1 LLRRKRRG
9 IKSSAR
15 IIINFN
21 YRCGAIRAAAHH
33 LFSWIFIMT
42 KPYSAGM
49 QSKTL
54 DRKKLFAD
62 PILITAI
69 FGIFLF
75 LVLFIVY
82 PLSILLVDSVYEEN
96 QITLSVFARIF
107 GMSGFR
113 KAISNTLQ
121 LGFISGILAT
131 LVGFL
136 FAYVDMY
143 VSVGNKFVKS
153 LFKIVSVLPVVSPPF
168 VLSLSAIMLFGRT
181 GIITRNL
188 FNLSTTKLYGLPGIC
203 LVQTLTFFPVC
214 YLMLK
219 GLLKNI
225 DPSLEEAAR
234 NIGASRWKVFTS
246 VTLPL
251 LLPGL
256 GNAFLVTFIESVAD
270 FANPMIIGGNFDTLA
285 TSIYLQLTGAYD
297 KSGATAMAVVLLFIS
312 MGLFIVEKYRL
323 ERKSVAT
330 LTGKA
335 SRERMRIKDKSVRVP
350 LVTISIVISLFVI
363 VLYILVVFGSLFK
376 IWGRNYSLSLKW
388 YQYIFK
394 NNGYKVFLD
403 SIWLSLIASPITAFI
418 SMIIAYLVVKR
429 KFAGKGFMEFIAML
443 AMAVPGTVLGVGF
456 IRGFNSGIFH
466 SGFMQGLYGTGAI
479 LVIVFIV
486 RSLPIGTRSGIAALR
501 QIDKSIEESAYD
513 LGADSFTVFTTVTL
527 PLIKDSFFSGLVT
540 TFVRSITAISA
551 IILLV
556 TPQFVLITVRINEHA
571 EKGNY
576 GIACAYA
583 TILIIITYTAI
594 TLMNLF
600 TGKFGTSRKQK

>member
-1 LLRRKRRG
+1 
-9 IKSSAR
+9 
-15 IIINFN
+15 
-21 YRCGAIRAAAHH
+21 
-33 LFSWIFIMT
+33 MT
-42 KPYSAGM
+42 KPYSAGT

-54 DRKKLFAD
+54 ERKKLFAD

-69 FGIFLF
+69 FAIFLF

-131 LVGFL
+131 LIGFL

-143 VSVGNKFVKS
+143 VSVGNKFVKG

-181 GIITRNL
+181 GIITRSL

-312 MGLFIVEKYRL
+312 MSLFIVEKYRL

-363 VLYILVVFGSLFK
+363 VLYVLVVFGSLFK

-388 YQYIFK
+388 YQYVFK

-403 SIWLSLIASPITAFI
+403 SIWLSLIASPITALI

-583 TILIIITYTAI
+583 TILIVITYTAI